1 VAVAVR
7 AQPPG
12 VPVIGFLNQE
22 AAELTASNVTGFRK
36 DLSEAGFVENQ
47 NVVIEYRWGEADQT
61 NRALAFRGVARWRRL
76 AGMTAG

>member
-47 NVVIEYRWGEADQT
+47 NVVIEFGGAKPIKPIARS
-61 NRALAFRGVARWRRL
+61 RSGVLLVGVGLRV
-76 AGMTAG
+76 